1 MPMDGGT
8 KEDDA
13 TGRSILLP
21 ISNFSRIAE
30 TFSSGD
36 GGEEEGE
43 ARQDEANGITEAG
56 GEERGKISL
65 H

>member
-1 MPMDGGT
+1 M
-8 KEDDA
+8 
-13 TGRSILLP
+13 LP
-21 ISNFSRIAE
+21 ISNFLRIAE